1 MKTVAVKATLPLM
14 FVVLAGCQQSE
25 FADLQAFMQQ
35 AGQGTQPAL
44 EPLPPLKQVT
54 DYTYEPGE
62 MPDPFKP
69 RIMKSSRSGGGL
81 QPDMS
86 RQKEVLENFPLDALR
101 MVGIIQQKGQMFA
114 LIKAPDNVLH
124 RVRKGQY
131 MGQNYGLVVGITDSG
146 VELKELTQDGAG
158 DWTESQ
164 ATVALQE

>member
-1 MKTVAVKATLPLM
+1 MKAAVMKTTLPLIFLM
-14 FVVLAGCQQSE
+14 LVGCQQNE
-25 FADLQAFMQQ
+25 FSDLKAFMQQ

-44 EPLPPLKQVT
+44 EALPPLKQVT
-54 DYTYEPGE
+54 EYTYEPGE
-62 MPDPFKP
+62 LPDPFKP
-69 RIMKSSRSGGGL
+69 RIMKSTKSGGGL

-86 RQKEVLENFPLDALR
+86 RQKEVLESFPLDSLK
-101 MVGIIQQKGQMFA
+101 MVGTIKQKGQMFA

-124 RVRKGQY
+124 KVKKGNY
-131 MGQNYGLVVGITDSG
+131 MGQNFGLVVGINDSG